1 MSDMTL
7 PLWFLIAGI
16 LVIVVVGG
24 YFFFG
29 SFAFGAGYQPTPP
42 KVVERMLELAAIRP
56 EELVYDLGAGT
67 GAIVFRAARQYRA
80 RVVAVEL
87 EPIRVAF
94 LRLRRSLSSDRS
106 RITILWTDLFQVDLQ
121 PAGVLFLFLWPSAM
135 RRLKPR
141 LESQLSPGARVIS
154 HWHPVPGWTAAV
166 TDPATRVYLYRWPE
180 CRAAAP
186 GA

>member
-1 MSDMTL
+1 MTL

-42 KVVERMLELAAIRP
+42 SVVEKMLELAAIRP
-56 EELVYDLGAGT
+56 EETVFDLGAGT

-94 LRLRRSLSSDRS
+94 LRMRRALSADRG
-106 RITILWTDLFQVDLQ
+106 RISIVWADLFQVDLRS
-121 PAGVLFLFLWPSAM
+121 AGVVLLFLWPGAM

-141 LESQLSPGARVIS
+141 LETELAPGARIIS
-154 HWHPVPGWTAAV
+154 HWHPVPGWTV
-166 TDPATRVYLYRWPE
+166 TVHDPGTRVYLYRWPD
-180 CRAAAP
+180 CRGP
-186 GA
+186 GATA